1 MVWSD
6 KKTAQVCCRAE
17 VPENAKVIEV
27 AGPWIPQSG
36 HASMLELQRRDDTGN
51 YWGPPSFYEKNSRE
65 KKRRK
70 RTWRKMYTHA
80 HLAGREKFENHW
92 ESWIRNLKRTKSL
105 KPSIHPHQSS
115 SMNFCQQIRIGRG
128 RIPPPRWERGCPAQ
142 DSVTDQPYK
151 KCKH

>member
-80 HLAGREKFENHW
+80 HLAGREKQQFMNHQ
-92 ESWIRNLKRTKSL
+92 K
-105 KPSIHPHQSS
+105 
-115 SMNFCQQIRIGRG
+115 F
-128 RIPPPRWERGCPAQ
+128 
-142 DSVTDQPYK
+142 
-151 KCKH
+151 